1 MNKYVIDNTIK
12 ALKNDTLYDYVSNN
26 YYTMSTE
33 ELATIIKELEYAIYS
48 LLSNSDNKAIKRQV
62 IEELQAIKE
71 DL

>member
-12 ALKNDTLYDYVSNN
+12 ALENDTLYDYVSNN

-33 ELATIIKELEYAIYS
+33 ELATIIKELEYAIHS